1 MFVLKNGT
9 NPLHMPLDKGELGP
23 GASCDLTDDEAHA
36 FLSFPGFCIAVE
48 AGLCALEEAKAAPVT
63 KKSKG
68 LKTSKDEEPKGDES
82 KDADPKGEEQKS
94 E

>member
-48 AGLCALEEAKAAPVT
+48 AGLCSLEEAKAAPVT
-63 KKSKG
+63 KKSKA
-68 LKTSKDEEPKGDES
+68 PKGDES